1 MNRDEACQQ
10 AGDRTEP
17 WDVIII
23 GGGATGL
30 GAGVDAAARGHSTL
44 VLEQSD
50 FAKGTSSRSTKLIHG
65 GVRYLAEGR
74 VGLVRRA
81 LKERHLLLQNAPHLV
96 HDLAFAIPAYARWE
110 IPYYFA
116 GLKLYDLL
124 AGEFRR
130 GSSRC
135 LSRNDL
141 LERAPTV
148 AEQGLRGGV
157 LYHDCQFDD
166 ARLAVS
172 LAQTIFD
179 QGGTALNYVRVAGLI
194 KRDEKVCGVK
204 AVDVESGRESEIHA
218 RVVVNATGVFSD
230 QILRMDHTARAP
242 LIAPSQGIHIVL
254 ERAALPG
261 NCALLVPRTDDGRV
275 LFAIPWHGKVLLG
288 TTDTPVE
295 TPELEPRPLDA
306 EFEFLLR
313 HAGRYLSAAPG
324 RSDILSVFT
333 GLRPLVARKP
343 VHRTAS
349 VSRDH
354 HIEVSASGLVTIAG
368 GKWTTYRHMAE
379 QVIDEA
385 QKVAALPRQASQ
397 THDLPL
403 HGWRLEGNHDSLLSV
418 YGADAEAIG
427 RLADTDPSLAGT
439 LHPRLPFLKAQVVWG
454 ARHEMARTVEDIL
467 ARRMRA
473 LFLDARASIEAA
485 PVVAGLMAAELGRDS
500 AWEQSQVAAF
510 GDLAAGYLPRE

>member
-1 MNRDEACQQ
+1 MNRDESYQQ
-10 AGDRTEP
+10 ASNRTEP

-30 GAGVDAAARGHSTL
+30 GAGIDAAARGYSTL

-81 LKERHLLLQNAPHLV
+81 LKERHLLLKNAPHLV
-96 HDLAFAIPAYARWE
+96 HDLSFAIPVYSRWE
-110 IPYYFA
+110 IPYYFT

-141 LERAPTV
+141 LERAPTLV
-148 AEQGLRGGV
+148 EQGLRGGV
-157 LYHDCQFDD
+157 IYHDCQFDD
-166 ARLAVS
+166 ARLAIS

-179 QGGTALNYVRVAGLI
+179 QGGTALNYVRVAGLL
-194 KRDEKVCGVK
+194 KRDGRVYGVN
-204 AVDVESGRESEIHA
+204 AVDVESGRESEFHA
-218 RVVVNATGVFSD
+218 RVVVNAAGVFSD
-230 QILRMDHTARAP
+230 QILRMDQTARAP

-254 ERAALPG
+254 DRAALPG
-261 NCALLVPRTDDGRV
+261 ECALLVPRTDDGRV

-288 TTDTPVE
+288 TTDTPVAM
-295 TPELEPRPLDA
+295 PELEPRPLEA
-306 EFEFLLR
+306 ELDFLLR
-313 HAGRYLSAAPG
+313 HAGRYLNAAPG
-324 RSDILSVFT
+324 RSDILSVFA

-368 GKWTTYRHMAE
+368 GKWTTYRHMSE

-385 QKVAALPRQASQ
+385 QKVATLPHRPSP
-397 THDLPL
+397 THNLRL
-403 HGWRLEGNHDSLLSV
+403 HGWCMGSKHGSPLSV
-418 YGADAEAIG
+418 YGADADAVG
-427 RLADTDPSLAGT
+427 RLAETDPSLAET
-439 LHPRLPFLKAQVVWG
+439 LHPRLPCIRAQVLWG
-454 ARHEMARTVEDIL
+454 VRHEMARTVEDIL
-467 ARRMRA
+467 ARRTRA
-473 LFLDARASIEAA
+473 LFLDARASIEVA
-485 PVVAGLMAAELGRDS
+485 PIVAGLMAAELGRDS
-500 AWEQSQVAAF
+500 FWEQSQIAAF
-510 GDLAAGYLPRE
+510 GELAAGYLPR